1 MRWWLYLLLGFLWLP
16 QTVSAAPVVL
26 FDEGHGQPFLAS
38 GERPLDLS
46 ALAGVF
52 TVAGYEVRTSSQPLD
67 SSQLAG
73 IDVLISSGAFQ
84 PFTSEEVAAVLAFVE
99 RGGGLAVML
108 HIAPPLAGLLHAL
121 EVDFTNG
128 TLREQ
133 SNVIGENRQDFR
145 VRDLSSHPLNDG
157 LQDFAVY
164 GAWALRGTVP
174 AVAIVAQTGA
184 HGWVDLNRDGKLSAG
199 DAVQPFGV
207 AVAGTFGLGRFA
219 VFGDDALFQ
228 NRYLEGSNRA
238 LAVNLARWLS
248 TVNSPQDKAEL
259 KLQ

>member
-1 MRWWLYLLLGFLWLP
+1 MKRWLSLLLFGFLWLP
-16 QTVSAAPVVL
+16 QTVLAAPVVL

-46 ALAGVF
+46 ALAGIF
-52 TVAGYEVRTSSQPLD
+52 TTAGYEVRTSSQLLD
-67 SSQLAG
+67 SSKLAG
-73 IDVLISSGAFQ
+73 VDVMISSGAFQ
-84 PFTSEEVAAVLAFVE
+84 PFKPEEVAAVLAFVE

-108 HIAPPLAGLLHAL
+108 HIAPPLAGLLHTL

-164 GAWALRGTVP
+164 GAWALRGTAP
-174 AVAIVAQTGA
+174 AVEIVARTGA
-184 HGWVDLNRDGKLSAG
+184 HGWIDLNRDRQLSAG

-207 AVAGTFGLGRFA
+207 AVAGTFGQGHFA

-238 LAVNLARWLS
+238 LAVNLARWLQ
-248 TVNSPQDKAEL
+248 VAKAP
-259 KLQ
+259 

>member
-1 MRWWLYLLLGFLWLP
+1 MRWWLCLLLFGLLWLP
-16 QTVSAAPVVL
+16 QAVLAAPVVL
-26 FDEGHGQPFLAS
+26 FDEGHGQPFLAR

-52 TVAGYEVRTSSQPLD
+52 ATAGYEVRTTSQPLE
-67 SSQLAG
+67 SAQLTG

-84 PFTSEEVAAVLAFVE
+84 PFTPEEVSAVRAFVE

-108 HIAPPLAGLLHAL
+108 HIAPPLAGLLHTL

-133 SNVIGENRQDFR
+133 SNVIGSNRQDFR
-145 VRDLSSHPLNDG
+145 VRDLAPHPLNDG

-174 AVAIVAQTGA
+174 AVEIVARTGA
-184 HGWVDLNRDGKLSAG
+184 HGWVDLNRDGQLSVG

-207 AVAGTFGLGRFA
+207 AVAGTFGFGRFA

-238 LAVNLARWLS
+238 LAVNLAGWLAA
-248 TVNSPQDKAEL
+248 VKVP
-259 KLQ
+259 